1 MSYGKLTWWTNIQEK
16 MAKRA
21 GKRATWKRTERL
33 LARGQSLYFP
43 VHVFHPLSAQGRWQS
58 AERLRHRSQ
67 ITSCHQRV
75 RGASRL
81 GPLERSQTWASRP
94 NLSSMAP
101 AWMCYTSSIWIYSPI
116 NGESL
121 CIIKSWTDL
130 SGIQFNNYLS
140 NSIIFRYVVS
150 VSADLEDL
158 PGQTRQHFLLL
169 CY

>member
-1 MSYGKLTWWTNIQEK
+1 METNLVDRHSREDGCESRGESDMKKNREASGTW
-16 MAKRA
+16 AK
-21 GKRATWKRTERL
+21 
-33 LARGQSLYFP
+33 SLFP
-43 VHVFHPLSAQGRWQS
+43 CTHVFHPLSAQGGWQS

-81 GPLERSQTWASRP
+81 GPLERSQSWASRP
-94 NLSSMAP
+94 SLSSMAP

-150 VSADLEDL
+150 VSVDLEDL